1 MHEPET
7 IGKYEVIEQVA
18 VGGFGVIYKGW
29 DPFIKRTVAIKM
41 CATPDDEVRQRFQ
54 QEAEFVGNLVHRNIT
69 LVFDYGVEDEVPY
82 IVQEFLSGFD
92 VDELLKAG
100 VVQDENSIVS
110 ILLQVAEGLEFAH
123 ERGIVHRD
131 IKPSNIRV
139 LEDGTVKIMDFG
151 IAKSILAASKL
162 TQTGIALGT
171 AGYLAP
177 EQIQGRTV
185 DARTDIFALGVV
197 AYELVTGVRPFE
209 SATLSNVLYKI
220 LNEEPQ
226 YPADTEVH
234 CSEALDRVIRRCMA
248 KDPEDR
254 FQDASELLAELRQI
268 AADGTPEAATTEEL
282 TTGVLRRVM
291 KNMGASSAGSEDA
304 TRRVP
309 TPRSS
314 PGKSRSSSGKP
325 APTPQN
331 TRLNRTP
338 ETSEPAK
345 EHRSPV
351 LYIFLVLV
359 AILLAAAVTLYL
371 SKDAQDLVFGE
382 AGAPWIPTPTHTPT
396 NTPTPTVTPTATA
409 TPTITPEPSPTARP
423 APISVRLVVD
433 PPADVKIDGR
443 PFGDGL
449 TAGGTARLRPG
460 THTFTVAVPDF
471 PIKTLTREVTAQTKV
486 LSLTVEVGQIS
497 VLMDPSLTPPGGV
510 AFLDGNALG
519 PIPIVRYKVP
529 AGEHELVVRWDG
541 RRPFRNTVV
550 IPRLPNPG
558 LRVVVAPPAN

>member
-41 CATPDDEVRQRFQ
+41 CATPDEEVRQRFQ

-69 LVFDYGVEDEVPY
+69 LVFDYGVEDGVPY

-177 EQIQGRTV
+177 EQIQGRTI

-197 AYELVTGVRPFE
+197 AYEMVTGARPFE

-220 LNEEPQ
+220 LNEEPE
-226 YPADTEVH
+226 YPADIASRCTP
-234 CSEALDRVIRRCMA
+234 ALERVIRKCMA
-248 KDPEDR
+248 KEPGDR
-254 FQDASELLAELRQI
+254 FQDAGELLAELRQI
-268 AADGTPEAATTEEL
+268 AADATPDAATTKEL

-291 KNMGASSAGSEDA
+291 KDMGASAAAANDDA
-304 TRRVP
+304 TRPVR

-314 PGKSRSSSGKP
+314 PAKP
-325 APTPQN
+325 APTP
-331 TRLNRTP
+331 RDAELRRTP
-338 ETSEPAK
+338 ETSEP
-345 EHRSPV
+345 EQDRRNPV
-351 LYIFLVLV
+351 VFIFVVLLAV
-359 AILLAAAVTLYL
+359 LLAAAATLYF

-396 NTPTPTVTPTATA
+396 NTPTPTITPTASP
-409 TPTITPEPSPTARP
+409 TPTVTPEPSPTATP
-423 APISVRLVVD
+423 APVSVRLVVD
-433 PPADVKIDGR
+433 PPATVTIDGR
-443 PFGDGL
+443 PFGNGI
-449 TAGGTARLRPG
+449 TPGGTTRLRPG

-471 PIKTLTREVTAQTKV
+471 PTKTLTREVTAQTTV

-497 VLMDPSLTPPGGV
+497 VLMDPTLTPPGGI

-519 PIPIVRYKVP
+519 PIPLVRYKVP

-541 RRPFRNTVV
+541 RRPYRDTVV

-558 LRVVVAPPAN
+558 LRVVVAPPTD

>member
-7 IGKYEVIEQVA
+7 IGKYEIIEQVA

-41 CATPDDEVRQRFQ
+41 CATPDEEVRQRFQ

-69 LVFDYGVEDEVPY
+69 LVFDYGVEDGVPY

-100 VVQDENSIVS
+100 VVQGEDSIVS
-110 ILLQVAEGLEFAH
+110 ILLQTAEGLEFAH

-220 LNEEPQ
+220 LNEEPS
-226 YPADTEVH
+226 YPADTAAN

-248 KDPEDR
+248 KEPADR
-254 FQDASELLAELRQI
+254 YQDAGELLAELRQI
-268 AADGTPEAATTEEL
+268 AADAAPETATTKEL
-282 TTGVLRRVM
+282 TTGILRRVM
-291 KNMGASSAGSEDA
+291 KEMPASSAAGEDA
-304 TRRVP
+304 TQKVR

-314 PGKSRSSSGKP
+314 PPRP

-331 TRLNRTP
+331 TRLSRTP
-338 ETSEPAK
+338 EMSEPEK
-345 EHRSPV
+345 EHRSPAV
-351 LYIFLVLV
+351 YIFTVLLALLV
-359 AILLAAAVTLYL
+359 AAAATLYL
-371 SKDAQDLVFGE
+371 SKGAQDLVFGE
-382 AGAPWIPTPTHTPT
+382 AGAPWIPTPTPTPT

-409 TPTITPEPSPTARP
+409 TPTVTPEPSPTATP

-433 PPADVKIDGR
+433 PPADVTIDGR
-443 PFGDGL
+443 PFGDGR
-449 TAGGTARLRPG
+449 TAGGTARLHPG

-471 PIKTLTREVTAQTKV
+471 PVKTLTREVTSETKV

-497 VLMDPSLTPPGGV
+497 VLLDPSLAPPGGI

-519 PIPIVRYKVP
+519 PIPLVRYKVP

-541 RRPFRNTVV
+541 RRPFRSTVV
-550 IPRLPNPG
+550 IPRLPNEG
-558 LRVVVAPPAN
+558 LRVVVAPPSN

>member
-1 MHEPET
+1 MQDPET

-69 LVFDYGVEDEVPY
+69 LVFDYGVEDGVPY
-82 IVQEFLSGFD
+82 IVQEFLTGFD

-100 VVQDENSIVS
+100 VVQGENSIVS

-220 LNEEPQ
+220 LNEEPEF
-226 YPADTEVH
+226 PMDKEVH
-234 CSEALDRVIRRCMA
+234 CSEALDRVIRKCMA
-248 KDPEDR
+248 KEPGDR
-254 FQDASELLAELRQI
+254 YQNAGELLEELRQI
-268 AADGTPEAATTEEL
+268 AADATPDASTTKEL

-291 KNMGASSAGSEDA
+291 KNMGSAASEDA

-314 PGKSRSSSGKP
+314 QKGP

-331 TRLNRTP
+331 TKLRRTP
-338 ETSEPAK
+338 QSIAHEDER
-345 EHRSPV
+345 RSPFV
-351 LYIFLVLV
+351 YIFVVLV
-359 AILLAAAVTLYL
+359 AVLLAAAATLYF
-371 SKDAQDLVFGE
+371 SKRAQDVVFGE
-382 AGAPWIPTPTHTPT
+382 AGAPWIPTV
-396 NTPTPTVTPTATA
+396 TPTPTTTPTRTTTPTATA
-409 TPTITPEPSPTARP
+409 TPTVTPEPSPTATP

-433 PPADVKIDGR
+433 PPADVTIDGR
-443 PFGDGL
+443 SFGDGR
-449 TAGGTARLRPG
+449 TAGGTVRLRPG

-471 PIKTLTREVTAQTKV
+471 PVKTLTREVTPETRV
-486 LSLTVEVGQIS
+486 LSLTVEVGHLS
-497 VLMDPSLTPPGGV
+497 VLLDPTLAPPGGV

-519 PIPIVRYKVP
+519 PIPLVRYKVA

-541 RRPFRNTVV
+541 KPPYRSTVV
-550 IPRLPNPG
+550 VPRLPNPG
-558 LRVVVAPPAN
+558 LRVVVAPPAD

>member
-7 IGKYEVIEQVA
+7 IGKYEIIEQVA

-41 CATPDDEVRQRFQ
+41 CATPDEEVRQRFQ

-220 LNEEPQ
+220 LNEEPE
-226 YPADTEVH
+226 YPADTSAH

-248 KDPEDR
+248 KEPADR

-268 AADGTPEAATTEEL
+268 AADATPDAATTKEL

-291 KNMGASSAGSEDA
+291 KDMGSAAGAAGEEA

-314 PGKSRSSSGKP
+314 PGKP

-331 TRLNRTP
+331 TRLRRTP
-338 ETSEPAK
+338 ETAAPE
-345 EHRSPV
+345 EDRRSPAV
-351 LYIFLVLV
+351 SIFLVLLAV
-359 AILLAAAVTLYL
+359 LLAAAATLYF

-396 NTPTPTVTPTATA
+396 NTPTPTVTPTPTA
-409 TPTITPEPSPTARP
+409 TPTITPEPSPTATP
-423 APISVRLVVD
+423 APIPVRLVVD
-433 PPADVKIDGR
+433 PPATVTIDGR
-443 PFGDGL
+443 PFGNGI
-449 TAGGTARLRPG
+449 TAGGNTRLRPG

-471 PIKTLTREVTAQTKV
+471 PTKTLTREVTSQTKV

-497 VLMDPSLTPPGGV
+497 VLMDPSLTPPGGI

-519 PIPIVRYKVP
+519 PIPLVRYKVP

-541 RRPFRNTVV
+541 TRPYRSTVV

-558 LRVVVAPPAN
+558 VRVVVAPPAD

>member
-1 MHEPET
+1 MQGPET

-41 CATPDDEVRQRFQ
+41 CATPDEEVRQRFQ

-82 IVQEFLSGFD
+82 IVQEFLTGFD

-100 VVQDENSIVS
+100 VVQGENSIVS

-220 LNEEPQ
+220 LNEEPV
-226 YPADTEVH
+226 YPTDKEVH
-234 CSEALDRVIRRCMA
+234 CSPALDRVIRRCMA
-248 KDPEDR
+248 KDPADR
-254 FQDASELLAELRQI
+254 YQNAGELLEELRRI
-268 AADGTPEAATTEEL
+268 AAETTPNAATTKEL

-291 KNMGASSAGSEDA
+291 KNMGPAASEDA
-304 TRRVP
+304 TRRVQ

-314 PGKSRSSSGKP
+314 PKGP

-331 TRLNRTP
+331 AKLRRTP
-338 ETSEPAK
+338 EAVDIDGER
-345 EHRSPV
+345 RSPFV
-351 LYIFLVLV
+351 YIFV
-359 AILLAAAVTLYL
+359 ILLAVLIAAAATLYF
-371 SKDAQDLVFGE
+371 SKRAQDVVFGD
-382 AGAPWIPTPTHTPT
+382 AGAPWIPTF
-396 NTPTPTVTPTATA
+396 TPTPTATPTRTLTRTPTAT
-409 TPTITPEPSPTARP
+409 PTVTPEPSPTAPP
-423 APISVRLVVD
+423 APVSVRLVVD
-433 PPADVKIDGR
+433 PPADVTIDGR
-443 PFGDGL
+443 PFGEGR
-449 TAGGTARLRPG
+449 TAGGTVRLRPG
-460 THTFTVAVPDF
+460 THTFTVTVPDF
-471 PIKTLTREVTAQTKV
+471 PTKTFTREVTAQTSV
-486 LSLTVEVGQIS
+486 ISLAVEVGQLS
-497 VLMDPSLTPPGGV
+497 VLLDPTLAPPGGV

-519 PIPIVRYKVP
+519 PIPLVRYKVP

-541 RRPFRNTVV
+541 KRPYRSMVV

>member
-29 DPFIKRTVAIKM
+29 DPFIRRTVAIKM
-41 CATPDDEVRQRFQ
+41 CASPDEEVRQRFQ

-69 LVFDYGVEDEVPY
+69 LVFDYGVVDGVPY

-177 EQIQGRTV
+177 EQIQGRTI

-197 AYELVTGVRPFE
+197 AYEMVTGVRPFE
-209 SATLSNVLYKI
+209 SGTLSNVLYKI
-220 LNEEPQ
+220 LNEEPE
-226 YPADTEVH
+226 YPEDTSTN
-234 CSEALDRVIRRCMA
+234 CTQALERVIRRCMA
-248 KDPEDR
+248 KEPGDR
-254 FQDASELLAELRQI
+254 FQDAGELLAELRQI
-268 AADGTPEAATTEEL
+268 AADATPDTATTKEL

-291 KNMGASSAGSEDA
+291 KDMGASATAANEDA
-304 TRRVP
+304 TRPVP
-309 TPRSS
+309 SPRSS
-314 PGKSRSSSGKP
+314 PDKP

-331 TRLNRTP
+331 AELRRTP
-338 ETSEPAK
+338 ETSEP
-345 EHRSPV
+345 EQSRRSPV
-351 LYIFLVLV
+351 LYIFLVLL
-359 AILLAAAVTLYL
+359 AILLAAAATLYL
-371 SKDAQDLVFGE
+371 SKDAQNLVFGE

-396 NTPTPTVTPTATA
+396 NTPTPTITPTATA
-409 TPTITPEPSPTARP
+409 TPTITPEPSPTATP
-423 APISVRLVVD
+423 APISIRLVVD
-433 PPADVKIDGR
+433 PPATVTIDGR
-443 PFGDGL
+443 PFGNGI
-449 TAGGTARLRPG
+449 TPGGTTRLRPG

-471 PIKTLTREVTAQTKV
+471 PTKTLTRDVTTQTKV

-497 VLMDPSLTPPGGV
+497 VLMDPALTPPGGI
-510 AFLDGNALG
+510 AFLDGNAMG
-519 PIPIVRYKVP
+519 PIPLVRYKVP

-541 RRPFRNTVV
+541 KRPYRSTVV
-550 IPRLPNPG
+550 IPRLPSPG
-558 LRVVVAPPAN
+558 LRVVVAPPAE

>member
-69 LVFDYGVEDEVPY
+69 LVFDYGVEDGVPY

-100 VVQDENSIVS
+100 VVQGEDSIIS
-110 ILLQVAEGLEFAH
+110 ILLQTAEGLEFAH

-220 LNEEPQ
+220 LNEEPK
-226 YPADTEVH
+226 YPADSDVH
-234 CSEALDRVIRRCMA
+234 CSEPLDGVIRRCLA
-248 KDPEDR
+248 KEPADR
-254 FQDASELLAELRQI
+254 YQDASELLAVLRQI
-268 AADGTPEAATTEEL
+268 AADATPEAATTKEQ
-282 TTGVLRRVM
+282 TTGILRRVM
-291 KNMGASSAGSEDA
+291 KDMPNSAATAGDDA
-304 TRRVP
+304 TQRVR

-314 PGKSRSSSGKP
+314 PPRP

-331 TRLNRTP
+331 TRLSRTP
-338 ETSEPAK
+338 ETSEPEK
-345 EHRSPV
+345 DRRSPTV
-351 LYIFLVLV
+351 YIFTV
-359 AILLAAAVTLYL
+359 LLALLVTAAAILYL
-371 SKDAQDLVFGE
+371 SKDAQNLVFGE
-382 AGAPWIPTPTHTPT
+382 AGAPWIPTPTPTPT
-396 NTPTPTVTPTATA
+396 NTATPTITPTVTA
-409 TPTITPEPSPTARP
+409 TPTITPEPSPTATP

-433 PPADVKIDGR
+433 PPADVTIDGR

-449 TAGGTARLRPG
+449 TAGGTVRLRPG
-460 THTFTVAVPDF
+460 NHTFTVAVPDF
-471 PIKTLTREVTAQTKV
+471 PVKTLTREVTAETKV

-497 VLMDPSLTPPGGV
+497 VLLDPSLAPPGGI

-519 PIPIVRYKVP
+519 PIPLVRYKVP

-541 RRPFRNTVV
+541 RRPFRSTVV
-550 IPRLPNPG
+550 IPRLPNQG
-558 LRVVVAPPAN
+558 LRVVVAPPSD